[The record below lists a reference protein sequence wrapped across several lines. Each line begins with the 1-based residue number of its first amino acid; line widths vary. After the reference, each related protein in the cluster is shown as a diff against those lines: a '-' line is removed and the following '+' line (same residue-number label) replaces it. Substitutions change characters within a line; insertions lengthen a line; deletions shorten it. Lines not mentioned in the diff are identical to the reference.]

1 MMEAVL
7 RAYGQRTVG
16 VLMTGIGDDG
26 ASQMVAIRQAGGQ
39 TIAESAETAV
49 VYGMPREAAERG
61 GAEVVVPSYEIAGE
75 ILKALGRV
83 G

>member
-1 MMEAVL
+1 MEAVL
-7 RAYGQRTVG
+7 GAYGQNMVG

-26 ASQMVAIRQAGGQ
+26 AAQMVAIRQTGGQ

-49 VYGMPREAAERG
+49 VYGMPREAVERG
-61 GAEVVVPSYEIAGE
+61 GAEVVAPDYEIAGE
-75 ILKALGRV
+75 IVKALGRL